1 MLHRLRIL
9 TNWPPHIKVAVN
21 LSPAQFQDEGLLETV
36 SGILTETRF
45 PPERLELEIPESIL
59 MQGSDENLNILHQL
73 RSLGISIV
81 LDDFGTGYSSLSY
94 LQPWILRLMEA
105 SIVWK
110 SGSVRLPVA
119 RGDKLSLRGKMQL
132 EREIGVLEL
141 SGSDRATMEM
151 WGVL

>member
-1 MLHRLRIL
+1 
-9 TNWPPHIKVAVN
+9 
-21 LSPAQFQDEGLLETV
+21 
-36 SGILTETRF
+36 
-45 PPERLELEIPESIL
+45 
-59 MQGSDENLNILHQL
+59 
-73 RSLGISIV
+73 
-81 LDDFGTGYSSLSY
+81 
-94 LQPWILRLMEA
+94 MEA